1 MTVLVTGATG
11 RVGRHVLQELNERG
25 VPARAAVHRPAPD
38 TTARAVSFS
47 FTDPRTWRE
56 AMRGATSMFVMRPP
70 QISRVKEDMLPALSA
85 AREYG
90 VKRMV
95 LLSLQ
100 GADRN
105 PAVPHHTLENWLRA
119 SGLEWTF
126 VRAGF
131 FMQNLSTTHA
141 AEIRDLGRIV
151 VPAGG
156 GRTSFVDARDVAAVA
171 VRALTDDTLV
181 REAVTPTGVTALTY
195 TEVAEL
201 ISTEL
206 GAPVSYISSGPL
218 AFWRHRRAQGTPH
231 AETAVMLALY
241 SACRFNL
248 AAGVT
253 HDVRTVLGRDPISF
267 SRFAHDERAAWLPRP
282 HQPFRNQV

>member
-11 RVGRHVLQELNERG
+11 RVGRHVVSELVEQG
-25 VPARAAVHRPAPD
+25 LPVRAAHRQVGRSSG
-38 TTARAVSFS
+38 TTSSVAFS
-47 FTDPRTWRE
+47 FTDPQTWRE

-70 QISRVKEDMLPALSA
+70 QISDVKKDMLPALSA

-90 VKRMV
+90 IKRMV

-100 GADRN
+100 GAERN
-105 PAVPHHTLENWLRA
+105 PAVPHHALERWLRD

-141 AEIRDLGRIV
+141 TEIRDRGQII
-151 VPAGG
+151 VPAGS

-171 VRALTDDTLV
+171 VRALTGDTLV
-181 REAVTPTGVTALTY
+181 RRAVTPTGAQALTY
-195 TEVAEL
+195 AEAAGLLSAEL
-201 ISTEL
+201 NRPIHYTSPS
-206 GAPVSYISSGPL
+206 PV
-218 AFWRHRRAQGTPH
+218 AFWRHRRALGTPR
-231 AETAVMLALY
+231 AEAAVMLALY

-253 HDVRTVLGRDPISF
+253 HDIRDVLGREPISF
-267 SRFAHDERAAWLPRP
+267 EQFAHDEREAWKIL
-282 HQPFRNQV
+282 

>member
-11 RVGRHVLQELNERG
+11 RVGRHVVSELVEQG
-25 VPARAAVHRPAPD
+25 LPVRAAQRQVGRSSG
-38 TTARAVSFS
+38 TASSVAFS
-47 FTDPRTWRE
+47 FTDPQTWRE

-70 QISRVKEDMLPALSA
+70 QISDVKKDMLPALSA

-100 GADRN
+100 GAERN
-105 PAVPHHTLENWLRA
+105 PAVPHHALERWLRD
-119 SGLEWTF
+119 SGVEWTF

-141 AEIRDLGRIV
+141 TEIRDRGQII

-156 GRTSFVDARDVAAVA
+156 GRTSFVDVRDVAAVA
-171 VRALTDDTLV
+171 VRALTGDTLV
-181 REAVTPTGVTALTY
+181 RRAVTPTGAQALTY
-195 TEVAEL
+195 AEAAGLLSAEL
-201 ISTEL
+201 NRPIHYTSPS
-206 GAPVSYISSGPL
+206 PV
-218 AFWRHRRAQGTPH
+218 AFWRHRRALGTPR
-231 AETAVMLALY
+231 AEAAVMLALY

-248 AAGVT
+248 AADVT
-253 HDVRTVLGRDPISF
+253 HDIRDILGREPISF
-267 SRFAHDERAAWLPRP
+267 ERFAHDEREAWKVR
-282 HQPFRNQV
+282 

>member
-11 RVGRHVLQELNERG
+11 RVGRHVLRELTEQG

-38 TTARAVSFS
+38 AAATAVPFS
-47 FTDPRTWRE
+47 FTDPRTWRG

-70 QISRVKEDMLPALSA
+70 RISRVEEDMLPALSA
-85 AREYG
+85 ARGYG
-90 VKRMV
+90 VERMV

-105 PAVPHHTLENWLRA
+105 PAVPHHALESWLRT
-119 SGLEWTF
+119 SGVEWTF

-141 AEIRDLGRIV
+141 AEIRDLGRII

-156 GRTSFVDARDVAAVA
+156 GRTSFVDVRDVAAVA
-171 VRALTDDTLV
+171 ARALTGDSLV
-181 REAVTPTGVTALTY
+181 REAVTPTGATALNY
-195 TEVAEL
+195 TEAADL
-201 ISTEL
+201 ISGEL
-206 GAPVSYISSGPL
+206 GRPVRYTSPGPL
-218 AFWRHRRAQGTPH
+218 EFWRHRRALGTPR
-231 AETAVMLALY
+231 AEAAVMLALY

-253 HDVRTVLGRDPISF
+253 DDVRTVLGREPISF
-267 SRFAHDERAAWLPRP
+267 ARFAHDERTAWLTRP
-282 HQPFRNQV
+282 

>member
-11 RVGRHVLQELNERG
+11 RVGRHVVGELVEQG
-25 VPARAAVHRPAPD
+25 LPVRAAHRQVSRPSGTAPRV
-38 TTARAVSFS
+38 TFS
-47 FTDPRTWRE
+47 FTDPQTWRE

-70 QISRVKEDMLPALSA
+70 QISDVKKDMLPALSA

-90 VKRMV
+90 IKRMV

-105 PAVPHHTLENWLRA
+105 PAVPHHALERWLRD

-141 AEIRDLGRIV
+141 AEIRDRGQII
-151 VPAGG
+151 VPAGS

-171 VRALTDDTLV
+171 VRALTGDTLV
-181 REAVTPTGVTALTY
+181 RRAVTPTGAQALTY
-195 TEVAEL
+195 AEAADLLGAEL
-201 ISTEL
+201 GRTIDYTSP
-206 GAPVSYISSGPL
+206 GPV
-218 AFWRHRRAQGTPH
+218 AFWRHRRALGTPR

-241 SACRFNL
+241 SACRFDL
-248 AAGVT
+248 AAGIT
-253 HDVRTVLGRDPISF
+253 RDVQDVLGREPVSF
-267 SRFAHDERAAWLPRP
+267 DRFAHDEREAWLVR
-282 HQPFRNQV
+282 

>member
-11 RVGRHVLQELNERG
+11 RVGRHVVSELMERNLP
-25 VPARAAVHRPAPD
+25 VRAAHRHAGPASGIA
-38 TTARAVSFS
+38 TRAVFS
-47 FTDPRTWRE
+47 FADPRTWRE

-70 QISRVKEDMLPALSA
+70 QISDVKKDMLPALSA

-90 VKRMV
+90 IKRMV

-105 PAVPHHTLENWLRA
+105 PAVPHHALEKWLRD
-119 SGLEWTF
+119 SGIEWTF

-141 AEIRDLGRIV
+141 AEIRDRGQII
-151 VPAGG
+151 VPAGN

-171 VRALTDDTLV
+171 VRALTGDTLV
-181 REAVTPTGVTALTY
+181 RRAVTPTGAQALTY
-195 TEVAEL
+195 AEAADLLGAEL
-201 ISTEL
+201 NRPIRYASP
-206 GAPVSYISSGPL
+206 GPV
-218 AFWRHRRAQGTPH
+218 AFWRHRRALGIPR

-241 SACRFNL
+241 SACRFDM

-253 HDVRTVLGRDPISF
+253 RDVPDILGREPISF
-267 SRFAHDERAAWLPRP
+267 ERFAHDEREAWS
-282 HQPFRNQV
+282 VC

>member
-1 MTVLVTGATG
+1 MTILVTGATG
-11 RVGRHVLQELNERG
+11 RVGRHVLQELTAQG
-25 VPARAAVHRPAPD
+25 VPARAAVHGPAPG
-38 TTARAVSFS
+38 TTATGVPFS

-56 AMRGATSMFVMRPP
+56 AMSGATSMFVMRPP

-105 PAVPHHTLENWLRA
+105 PAVPHHALENWLRA
-119 SGLEWTF
+119 SGVEWTF

-141 AEIRDLGRIV
+141 AEIRELGRII
-151 VPAGG
+151 VPAGE

-171 VRALTDDTLV
+171 ARALTSDNLV
-181 REAVTPTGVTALTY
+181 REAVTPTGATALTY
-195 TEVAEL
+195 TEVADL
-201 ISTEL
+201 IGTEL
-206 GAPVSYISSGPL
+206 GTRVTYTSPGPL
-218 AFWRHRRAQGTPH
+218 AFWRHRRAQGTPR

-253 HDVRTVLGRDPISF
+253 DDIHTVLGRDPIPF
-267 SRFAHDERAAWLPRP
+267 TRFARDERTAWLA
-282 HQPFRNQV
+282 QPSLAV

>member
-11 RVGRHVLQELNERG
+11 RVGRHVVSELVEQG
-25 VPARAAVHRPAPD
+25 LPVRAAHRQVGRSSG
-38 TTARAVSFS
+38 TASSVAFS
-47 FTDPRTWRE
+47 FTDPQTWRE

-70 QISRVKEDMLPALSA
+70 QISDVKKDMLPALSA

-90 VKRMV
+90 IKRMV

-100 GADRN
+100 GAERN
-105 PAVPHHTLENWLRA
+105 PAVPHHALERWLRD

-141 AEIRDLGRIV
+141 AEIRDRGQII
-151 VPAGG
+151 VPAGS

-171 VRALTDDTLV
+171 VRALTGDTLV
-181 REAVTPTGVTALTY
+181 RRAVTPTGAQALTY
-195 TEVAEL
+195 AEAADLLSAEL
-201 ISTEL
+201 GRTIDYTSP
-206 GAPVSYISSGPL
+206 GPV
-218 AFWRHRRAQGTPH
+218 AFWRHRRALGTPR

-241 SACRFNL
+241 SACRFDL
-248 AAGVT
+248 AAGIT
-253 HDVRTVLGRDPISF
+253 HDVQDVLGREPVSF
-267 SRFAHDERAAWLPRP
+267 DRFAHDEREAWLVR
-282 HQPFRNQV
+282 